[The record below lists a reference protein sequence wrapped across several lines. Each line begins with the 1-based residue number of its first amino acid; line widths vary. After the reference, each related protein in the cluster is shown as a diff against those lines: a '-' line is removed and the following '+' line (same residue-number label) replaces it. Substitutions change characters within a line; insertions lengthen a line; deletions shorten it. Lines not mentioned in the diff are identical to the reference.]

1 MKIKYPI
8 TVEIENDSDLK
19 RFLSLKGSE
28 MEVGKMGSIAFI
40 TVKEPLL
47 SSEKPLKK
55 TNRKITIDQI
65 NKIKDMAERN
75 ISSKQIAKVV
85 GISEQLVNYWRKN
98 TQKEINGER

>member
-19 RFLSLKGSE
+19 IFLSLKGSE
-28 MEVGKMGSIAFI
+28 MNKTPSMISDNNAGL
-40 TVKEPLL
+40 T
-47 SSEKPLKK
+47 EKPKK

-98 TQKEINGER
+98 TPKEINGER